1 MGERGVELGQ
11 GRIRGGEDEEG
22 SEGVRE
28 GEGEEGVKG
37 VRRARSM
44 EVTPSAA
51 SDGDE

>member
-1 MGERGVELGQ
+1 MRQ
-11 GRIRGGEDEEG
+11 GKTRGGEGEEG

-28 GEGEEGVKG
+28 SEEAEGVGGKG
-37 VRRARSM
+37 RRRSM